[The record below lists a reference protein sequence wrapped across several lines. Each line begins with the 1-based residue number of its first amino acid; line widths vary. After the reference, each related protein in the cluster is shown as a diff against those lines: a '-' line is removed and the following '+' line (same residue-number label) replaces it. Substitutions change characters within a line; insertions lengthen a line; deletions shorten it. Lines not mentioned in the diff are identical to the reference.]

1 MVSNAEQ
8 PANTNSVGE
17 NNMHGTLGTG
27 RYYPP
32 IMAFDVYS
40 IPLGPWQT
48 NALVLQS
55 TNQEVTICDPGMDP
69 APLLDHLQQ
78 HGLLVKQIILTH
90 AHVDHIAGIDAV
102 SHCFD
107 DPPILVHPE
116 EQQWLNQPEL
126 NLSSLSGFD
135 VTTRPATGTI
145 VDGQSISVGVEEAE
159 VWHLPGHSPGS
170 IGLYFQTKNILIGGD
185 TLFQGSIGRTDFPT
199 SEPEAMEASLRRLL
213 TLPDETRVYPG
224 HGPSTTIGQE
234 RQTNPFL
241 RALVEAS

>member
-1 MVSNAEQ
+1 
-8 PANTNSVGE
+8 
-17 NNMHGTLGTG
+17 
-27 RYYPP
+27 
-32 IMAFDVYS
+32 MAFDVYS

-55 TNQEVTICDPGMDP
+55 TNNEVTICDPGMDP

-78 HGLLVKQIILTH
+78 HDLLVKQIILTH

-145 VDGQSISVGVEEAE
+145 VDGQSVSVGVEEAK

-170 IGLYFQTKNILIGGD
+170 IGLYFQSKNILIGGD

-241 RALVEAS
+241 RALVETS